1 MPIVDLPAQ
10 QSIYYCVGM
19 TKRNLIKYS
28 KFYVQLEKIEK
39 EIRDVVDLGMHLKA
53 ADPVLFK
60 KLDDAADA
68 ITGYFD
74 EDKDEN

>member
-1 MPIVDLPAQ
+1 LR
-10 QSIYYCVGM
+10 QSP
-19 TKRNLIKYS
+19 

-60 KLDDAADA
+60 KLDDAAAA

-74 EDKDEN
+74 EDNDEN